1 MQLQDLGDRA
11 TEGPQ
16 QKADHNKKLPSHGLA
31 HLVVLF
37 LASVQEQPFWRIIL
51 ERTLVNKVIEG
62 IFDHCHRRG
71 RVCLVILESVF
82 DHCKVD
88 GREIS
93 VGTEGVVDF
102 DEVMQ

>member
-31 HLVVLF
+31 HLVVFF
-37 LASVQEQPFWRIIL
+37 LPRLDKII
-51 ERTLVNKVIEG
+51 
-62 IFDHCHRRG
+62 
-71 RVCLVILESVF
+71 ESVF

>member
-31 HLVVLF
+31 HLVVFF
-37 LASVQEQPFWRIIL
+37 LPRLDKIIESV
-51 ERTLVNKVIEG
+51 
-62 IFDHCHRRG
+62 FDHCHRRG